1 MISQKPTE
9 YDVHLKYLC
18 PKCGQSR
25 WLSFKE
31 ASTKNFKIVCDCN
44 TVFRVRRLE
53 NFKVKYVN
61 SKIQTKH
68 KTKTDIKTKN
78 KTSGLSDDSIN
89 KCVKVLT
96 QYGFSTYEAKDMIS
110 KSYSETQ
117 TEDIGILIKTALTKF
132 GAKNVI

>member
-18 PKCGQSR
+18 PKCGQSH

-31 ASTKNFKIVCDCN
+31 ASTKNFKIVCDCD
-44 TVFRVRRLE
+44 TVFKVRRLE

-61 SKIQTKH
+61 TKLQTKETISKH
-68 KTKTDIKTKN
+68 TKNQN
-78 KTSGLSDDSIN
+78 KTSGLSDSSLN
-89 KCVKVLT
+89 KCVKVLS
-96 QYGFSTYEAKDMIS
+96 QYGFSAYEAKDMIF
-110 KSYSETQ
+110 KSYQETH

>member
-1 MISQKPTE
+1 MIRQKPTE

-18 PKCGQSR
+18 PKCGQSH

-44 TVFRVRRLE
+44 TLFKVRRLE
-53 NFKVKYVN
+53 TFKVKYVN
-61 SKIQTKH
+61 STIQTKK
-68 KTKTDIKTKN
+68 KTKTDTKP
-78 KTSGLSDDSIN
+78 KSKDHSLSDTTLN
-89 KCVKVLT
+89 KCIKILS
-96 QYGFSTYEAKDMIS
+96 QYGFSTYESKEMIS
-110 KSYSETQ
+110 KSYNEIQ